1 MIILIFG
8 ISSWAAGLAYVQE
21 HCVAGIALPPA
32 DANIFFISIL
42 PLAGDW
48 RRSCA
53 LMIIVVKPC
62 VCLP

>member
-32 DANIFFISIL
+32 DANTSFSSVTSSEL
-42 PLAGDW
+42 SLGAGEEAGV
-48 RRSCA
+48 RH
-53 LMIIVVKPC
+53 LMAAV
-62 VCLP
+62 